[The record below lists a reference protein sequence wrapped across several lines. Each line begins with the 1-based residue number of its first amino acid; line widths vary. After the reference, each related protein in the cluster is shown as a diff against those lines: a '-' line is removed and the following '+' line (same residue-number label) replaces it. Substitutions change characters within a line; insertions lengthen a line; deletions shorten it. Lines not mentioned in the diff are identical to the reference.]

1 MLLQN
6 DNPVPK
12 FLLFTCTKLR
22 QKRAYSELRL
32 LNFMTVFATTLNFIT
47 SLFDLIYLIEIIN
60 MESQMLERIS
70 HIRNI
75 SNKKITIDRIV
86 VQIND
91 LTATNWDLESVN
103 SSLN

>member
-1 MLLQN
+1 
-6 DNPVPK
+6 
-12 FLLFTCTKLR
+12 
-22 QKRAYSELRL
+22 
-32 LNFMTVFATTLNFIT
+32 
-47 SLFDLIYLIEIIN
+47 